1 MKKNFSNC
9 SYLPSRQLTSQGMS
23 NRQNTES
30 IRRNHVSYSQLFFSG
45 LPMILPHLAFKQIS
59 FDTIIPCHHVIHCHH
74 ATSSNSAL
82 GWWPSAAAADRL
94 CLPRRP
100 RAWPATRRF
109 AAGCWAWCNQ
119 GGWSCSALLGLRA
132 SRGDFFTLTLE
143 PSFQSRPPACCRGWN
158 QLRRDYT
165 WVFSVAGGLLL
176 GGTGGLERSTMEQS
190 YLSWA
195 STRVHFLHFKNLNFM

>member
-1 MKKNFSNC
+1 
-9 SYLPSRQLTSQGMS
+9 
-23 NRQNTES
+23 
-30 IRRNHVSYSQLFFSG
+30 
-45 LPMILPHLAFKQIS
+45 MILPQLAFKQIS
-59 FDTIIPCHHVIHCHH
+59 LNKYPFDTIIPCHHVIHCHH

-82 GWWPSAAAADRL
+82 GWLPSAAAADRL

-100 RAWPATRRF
+100 HAWPATRRF

-132 SRGDFFTLTLE
+132 SRVDFFTLALE

-165 WVFSVAGGLLL
+165 WVFSVVEGCCGGVL
-176 GGTGGLERSTMEQS
+176 GAWREPQWNKATYHGHLP
-190 YLSWA
+190 
-195 STRVHFLHFKNLNFM
+195 RVHFLHFKNLNFM